1 MRFSSVTNPLC
12 LAAVTATLLLAG
24 CTGTGQPSGTHTA
37 SANSQST
44 QAPLIPIEAFFNEQ
58 NIHNLKMS
66 ADGKWLAFTKEY
78 QGASN
83 IYVMAD
89 KGELASATRLTQSI
103 EPIKEFEWSSSS
115 NELFFMKDKGG
126 NENSQIYKLSF
137 ETPQGKIAPKEQ
149 QLTHND
155 NVKYSVMEQ
164 PKDNP
169 SQLVVMANHDDS
181 SRMDIYLL
189 DTESGTL
196 TSILKNELNFTQV
209 KFNKQ
214 GHPVIGSSSNLDN
227 SNSLYALIDGT
238 WRNIIQTAKGE
249 SIDILKVNDAKK
261 LAYISANIGERDK
274 QELLKVDLMTGKYE
288 TLHKDPNDEADVYK
302 VLFNDNGEPLAI
314 SYYGGRLR
322 TYPLD
327 TVFAKHWEVINRHFN
342 QDVEITVTERNE
354 KNHLWQIQVASDRAS
369 SLDYQYNAISGDIHL
384 LADIPPS
391 IKPALLSP
399 RESIVYT
406 ARDGVKIQAYL
417 TLPKGDQ
424 RNLPTIILPHGGPW
438 ARDYWALDS
447 GYFHAIAQFYA
458 NRGYAVLQPN
468 FRASTGFGKHFLNLG
483 NRNWGT
489 GSMQHDLTDGANYLV
504 EQGIADKKRLGIYG
518 ASYGGYAALSGAT
531 FTPDLYHAVI
541 AYVGPSSLVTL
552 MASFPDYWRPYLGQ
566 WFESVGDPLIA
577 EQKQDMENRSPIN
590 FVDNIK
596 APLMLI
602 QGANDPRVTQV
613 ESDNIAK
620 KMHQKSLPVEYL
632 LAKDEGHGFIKRANK
647 LASIIATERFFGQHL
662 GGRVDHNVN
671 PELLEH
677 LQRLKV
683 DIDKL

>member
-1 MRFSSVTNPLC
+1 MRLSSFTSQLC
-12 LAAVTATLLLAG
+12 SAAIAAMLLAS
-24 CTGTGQPSGTHTA
+24 CSTSTTEQKANTNRL
-37 SANSQST
+37 NSQ
-44 QAPLIPIEAFFNEQ
+44 QAQVPLIPIEDFFNEQ
-58 NIHNLKMS
+58 NIHHLKMS

-89 KGELASATRLTQSI
+89 KSDLASATLLTQSI
-103 EPIKEFEWSSSS
+103 EPIKEFEWSSNS

-126 NENSQIYKLSF
+126 NENTQIFKLSF
-137 ETPQGKIAPKEQ
+137 ETPQGKIEPKEQ

-155 NVKYSVMEQ
+155 KVKYSVMEQ

-169 SQLVVMANHDDS
+169 EQLVVMANHDES
-181 SRMDIYLL
+181 SRMDIYWLHIH
-189 DTESGTL
+189 DGKL
-196 TSILKNELNFTQV
+196 TPIFENNLNLVQM

-214 GHPVIGSSSNLDN
+214 GHPVIGSSTNLDN
-227 SNSLYALIDGT
+227 SYSLYALIDGT
-238 WRNIIQTAKGE
+238 WRKIIHTAKGE

-274 QELLKVDLMTGKYE
+274 QQLLKVDLMTGKYE
-288 TLHKDPNDEADVYK
+288 TLHKDPNDEADVYQ
-302 VLFNDNGEPLAI
+302 VLFNDAGEPLAI

-327 TVFAKHWEVINRHFN
+327 TEFAKHWDVINRHFN
-342 QDVEITVTERNE
+342 QDVEITITERNE
-354 KNHLWQIQVASDRAS
+354 KNNLWQINVASDRAS
-369 SLDYQYNAISGDIHL
+369 SLDYQYNAINGDIHL

-391 IKPALLSP
+391 IQPELLSP
-399 RESIVYT
+399 RQSLIYT

-417 TLPKGDQ
+417 TLPKGNQ

-438 ARDYWALDS
+438 ARDYWALGS

-483 NRNWGT
+483 NNNWGT
-489 GSMQHDLTDGANYLV
+489 GSMQDDLTDGANYLV
-504 EQGIADKKRLGIYG
+504 EQGVADKNRLGIFG

-531 FTPDLYHAVI
+531 FTPDLYQAVI

-566 WFESVGDPLIA
+566 WFESVGDPLIP

-620 KMHQKSLPVEYL
+620 KMYQKSLPVEYL

-647 LASIIATERFFGQHL
+647 LAAIIATERFFGKYL
-662 GGRVDHNVN
+662 GGNVDNNVN
-671 PELLEH
+671 PALLEH
-677 LQRLKV
+677 LNSLNV
-683 DIDKL
+683 DIEKL